1 MVIFEN
7 DCFRFEKYDVG
18 EEPSFAIISQ
28 GDALDEKITLNLE
41 ENYKTPRKYTEIKIE
56 FNKTMSMNPFEG
68 LQRKINAEMAA
79 MNISRKVVKYLKEND
94 LWVG

>member
-7 DCFRFEKYDVG
+7 DCFRFEKYTVG

-41 ENYKTPRKYTEIKIE
+41 ENYKTPRKYTEIKI
-56 FNKTMSMNPFEG
+56 NYNRTPSMNPFEG
-68 LQRKINAEMAA
+68 LQRKINAEISA
-79 MNISRKVVKYLKEND
+79 MDISHKVIKYLKEND
-94 LWVG
+94 LWAG

>member
-1 MVIFEN
+1 MIIYEN
-7 DCFRFEKYDVG
+7 DNFRFERYDSSN
-18 EEPSFAIISQ
+18 EPSFAIISQ

-41 ENYKTPRKYTEIKIE
+41 ENYKTPRKYTEIKINY
-56 FNKTMSMNPFEG
+56 NKLPPVNPFEG

-94 LWVG
+94 LWEG

>member
-7 DCFRFEKYDVG
+7 ECFRFEKYDVG

-41 ENYKTPRKYTEIKIE
+41 ENYKTPRKYTEIKINY
-56 FNKTMSMNPFEG
+56 NKLPPVNPFEG
-68 LQRKINAEMAA
+68 LKSKINAEISA
-79 MNISRKVVKYLKEND
+79 MDISRKVVKYLKEND
-94 LWVG
+94 LWAG